1 MVDNRSRSVAQGQHA
16 RKRGNFVAEQ
26 QRVVGI
32 DLGTTNS
39 LIAFMQGDAPIVIPG
54 EDGSPIVPSVVAFDQ
69 ETASGFSVGNAARG
83 VLLTHS
89 ANAVYS
95 VKRLMGRDLTDIQD
109 ELKLFPFQLAEGL
122 QPGEVL
128 KLNIGGLTLTPPE
141 VSAYILLQLK
151 RNAERFFGVEVTK
164 AVITVPAYFNDAQR
178 QATKDAGRI
187 AGLDVLR
194 LVNEPTAAALAYG
207 LDKNPDGSAKD
218 GIIAVYDFGG
228 GTFDISI
235 LKLHEGIFEVIATGG
250 DTHLGGDDIDNLLT
264 AVALDDIRGDL
275 GLDIS
280 TNPEVVQQL
289 RKAVIEAKIAL
300 SDAESTRILLEIPA
314 GTGKSQIPSG
324 DDNKE
329 LNTKAGAPPLSAVER
344 VDSEMWEGKNSGPT
358 QPTHYAREIT
368 RAQYEQLIAPIIAR
382 TAAPV
387 KQALR
392 DAGFTAADIDEVVMV
407 GGSTRIPAVR
417 KLVTEL
423 FDLEARGRKLH
434 TELNPD
440 EVVALG
446 AAVQAQI
453 LSGEYSSA
461 TDDLL
466 LLDVTPLSLGIE
478 ALGGVVAKI
487 IQRNSTIPAS
497 ATEHFTTG
505 VDGQT
510 NVAIHVLQGE
520 RELAKDCRSLA
531 RFDLKG
537 IPPMVAGLP
546 RIEVKFLIDANG
558 ILHVSAREQRSG
570 QEAAV
575 EVKPTYGLTD
585 EQVEA
590 MILESF
596 DNAEE
601 DITARQVIEAK
612 NEAETIMTAVE
623 KGEKTPAWQ
632 QLTFDEH
639 AAIKAAASELKQA
652 VIGGDYKVIRKGID
666 QLDKKTR
673 RFAEIMMDSAVT
685 GALGGKTM
693 AAAGADLAASQQ
705 GAAPSAPHAFAK
717 AEVSEATPAPD
728 PFADAEADL
737 ETPGESTE
745 D

>member
-1 MVDNRSRSVAQGQHA
+1 MKAEEAVPESQSRTPAP
-16 RKRGNFVAEQ
+16 
-26 QRVVGI
+26 VVGI

-39 LIAFMQGDAPIVIPG
+39 LIAFMQGDTPAVIPG

-69 ETASGFSVGNAARG
+69 DTLNGFSVGNAARN
-83 VLLTHS
+83 VLLTNS

-95 VKRLMGRDLTDIQD
+95 VKRLMGRDLTDVAP
-109 ELKLFPFQLAEGL
+109 ELALFPFHLAPGL
-122 QPGEVL
+122 QPNEVL
-128 KLNIGGLTLTPPE
+128 KLNVGGLTLTPPE
-141 VSAYILLQLK
+141 ISAYILLQLK
-151 RNAERFFGVEVTK
+151 RNAERFFGAEVTR

-207 LDKNPDGSAKD
+207 LDKKKD
-218 GIIAVYDFGG
+218 GVIAVYDFGG

-235 LKLHEGIFEVIATGG
+235 LKLHDGIFEVIATGG

-264 AVALDDIRGDL
+264 AVALDDIKGDL
-275 GLDIS
+275 NVDV
-280 TNPEVVQQL
+280 TQNPEVIQQL
-289 RKAVIEAKIAL
+289 RRAVIDAKIAL
-300 SDAESTRILLEIPA
+300 SSTDTTRLALTLPD
-314 GTGKSQIPSG
+314 GS
-324 DDNKE
+324 
-329 LNTKAGAPPLSAVER
+329 L
-344 VDSEMWEGKNSGPT
+344 
-358 QPTHYAREIT
+358 YAREIT
-368 RAQYEQLIAPIIAR
+368 REQFQDLIAPVIAR

-392 DAGFTAADIDEVVMV
+392 DANLTPEQIDEVVMV

-417 KLVTEL
+417 ALVTQL
-423 FDLEARGRKLH
+423 FSLDARNRKLH

-453 LSGEYSSA
+453 LSGTGNAA
-461 TDDLL
+461 TNDLL

-531 RFDLKG
+531 RFDLKN

-570 QEAAV
+570 QEAQV

-585 EQVEA
+585 EQVET
-590 MILESF
+590 MILDSF
-596 DNAEE
+596 DNAEQ
-601 DITARQVIEAK
+601 DITARQVIEAT
-612 NEAETIMTAVE
+612 NEAQTILDATE
-623 KGEKTPAWQ
+623 KGKKTPAWQ
-632 QLTFDEH
+632 DLTFDEH
-639 AAIKAAASELKQA
+639 AAIEAATLELKNS
-652 VIGGDYKVIRKGID
+652 IRGGDYKIIRKAID
-666 QLDKKTR
+666 QLDKATR

-693 AAAGADLAASQQ
+693 AAAGEALEATQQ
-705 GAAPSAPHAFAK
+705 GAAPTAPHAFAK
-717 AEVSEATPAPD
+717 AEVEPSTPAKKSK
-728 PFADAEADL
+728 AKKK
-737 ETPGESTE
+737 TPKSPE